1 MAHTT
6 LGSTRI
12 PAPCLLLLA
21 ALLLGVA
28 NGDTLAGANDDGP
41 VSAVAP
47 ADAPKRPAD
56 AGTLDQQSVDGTS
69 ADDDDGPASADPPTD
84 ASEHS
89 ADAGTLDQQ
98 AVDGTSADD
107 DETAVFERM
116 KVIGSPIEKTPGSVT
131 YLGKQELR
139 KQDHGDIHRV
149 LKQVPG
155 VNVQEED
162 GYGLRPNIG
171 MRGTG
176 VERSAKIT
184 VMEDGV
190 LIAPAPYSAPSAYYF
205 PTVARME
212 GIEVRK
218 GSSSIQQGPYTNGGV
233 LNMIS
238 SSIPTELT
246 GEVNLALGN
255 DETRRGRASI
265 GGSSE
270 RFGWL
275 VETFQMQTDGF
286 KQLDGGGPTGF
297 DLGDYMAK
305 VRFNTGSQASRFQA
319 FEIKIGLTRQDGQ
332 ETYVGLTDADFD
344 QTPFRRYAG
353 SQEDQIDTDHKQL
366 QMTYMIRMNRT
377 LDITATA
384 YRNDFYRNWHKLQ
397 SVSGTGIGSVLEA
410 PQAHQREL
418 TILRGEVDSAPGEL
432 AVRNN
437 RRNYESQGIQTVF
450 GLRPNGGFKAHQLE
464 FGVRYHRDEEDR
476 FQEEDLFQMVTGRM
490 TPTSLGDPGSQ
501 SNRINSAE
509 AWALFAVDT
518 INLERW
524 TITPGA
530 RFESIDYSRVDYGK
544 NDPGRTGENETLK
557 ANGVNAIIPGVG
569 ATYAVN
575 RSSSLFAGV
584 HRGFS
589 PPGPGA
595 TDDTLPEESINYELG
610 YRFANGL
617 WNTQL
622 TGFYND
628 YSNLLGADTLASGGA
643 GEGDM
648 FNGGN
653 AEVYGLEV
661 SAGVDAGE
669 AAQWSLSVPIALT
682 YTYTHG
688 EFLNT
693 FESNYDAWGSVAA
706 GDELPYLPENQAA
719 LSVGLVGRRWSTY
732 FNLGYVD
739 AMRTVAG
746 QGPIPV
752 QESTDAHA
760 LLDVSASYNFR
771 KQLRVF
777 ALLRNATDEIYIAAR
792 RPAGVR
798 PGIGRTLMLG
808 ISWDF

>member
-1 MAHTT
+1 MA
-6 LGSTRI
+6 GSTLI
-12 PAPCLLLLA
+12 STAQPAPRLVLLA
-21 ALLLGVA
+21 ALLLVVA
-28 NGDTLAGANDDGP
+28 SADPLAGANDDAQVPTGP
-41 VSAVAP
+41 P
-47 ADAPKRPAD
+47 ADA
-56 AGTLDQQSVDGTS
+56 
-69 ADDDDGPASADPPTD
+69 
-84 ASEHS
+84 SES
-89 ADAGTLDQQ
+89 PGRQIAEAEAPDRQPVGAAPEG
-98 AVDGTSADD
+98 
-107 DETAVFERM
+107 DEEPAVFERM
-116 KVIGSPIEKTPGSVT
+116 KVIGSPIERTPGSVT
-131 YLGKQELR
+131 YLDKEELR

-149 LKQVPG
+149 LNQIPG

-190 LIAPAPYSAPSAYYF
+190 LIAPAPYSAPAAYYF

-218 GSSSIQQGPYTNGGV
+218 GSSSIRQGPHTNGGV
-233 LNMIS
+233 LNLIS
-238 SSIPTELT
+238 SSIPSGLG

-255 DETRRGRASI
+255 NETRRGRASI

-275 VETFQMQTDGF
+275 VETFQMQTEGF
-286 KQLDGGGPTGF
+286 KQLDGGGSTGF

-319 FEIKIGLTRQDGQ
+319 FEIKLGLTRQDGQ
-332 ETYVGLTDADFD
+332 ETYLGLTDADFD
-344 QTPFRRYAG
+344 RSPFRRYAG

-366 QMTYMIRMNRT
+366 QLTYMTQLNRA
-377 LDITATA
+377 LDVTATA
-384 YRNDFYRNWHKLQ
+384 YRNEFFRNWHKLQ
-397 SVSGTGIGSVLEA
+397 SVSGRGIGSVLEA
-410 PQAHQREL
+410 PDSHEREL
-418 TILRGEVDSAPGEL
+418 AILRGEIDSDPGEL

-450 GLRPNGGFKAHQLE
+450 GLRPNGSFKAHELE
-464 FGVRYHRDEEDR
+464 LGARYHRDEEDR
-476 FQEEDLFQMVTGRM
+476 FQEEDLFQMNTGQM
-490 TPTSLGDPGSQ
+490 TLTNLGDPGSQ
-501 SNRINSAE
+501 SNRVSSAE
-509 AWALFAVDT
+509 AWALFAIDT
-518 INLERW
+518 ISLERW

-544 NDPGRTGENETLK
+544 SDPDRTGENETLK
-557 ANGVNAIIPGVG
+557 ENGVNAIIPGVG
-569 ATYAVN
+569 ATYAMN
-575 RSSSLFAGV
+575 RSSSMFAGV

-595 TDDTLPEESINYELG
+595 TDETLPEKSVNYELG
-610 YRFANGL
+610 YRFADGL

-622 TGFYND
+622 TGFFND
-628 YSNLLGADTLASGGA
+628 YSNLLGADTLASGGT

-648 FNGGN
+648 FNGGS
-653 AEVYGLEV
+653 AEVYGLET

-669 AAQWSLSVPIALT
+669 AAQWSLSVPITLT

-693 FESNYDAWGSVAA
+693 FDSDYDAWGSVAA
-706 GDELPYLPENQAA
+706 GDELPYLPEHQAA
-719 LSVGLVGRRWSTY
+719 LNVGLVGRRWSTY
-732 FNLGYVD
+732 FNLGYVG

-746 QGPIPV
+746 QGPILV
-752 QESTDAHA
+752 REATDAHA
-760 LLDVSASYNFR
+760 LLDVSASYNVR
-771 KQLRVF
+771 KELRAF

-798 PGIGRTLMLG
+798 PGIGRTLLLG